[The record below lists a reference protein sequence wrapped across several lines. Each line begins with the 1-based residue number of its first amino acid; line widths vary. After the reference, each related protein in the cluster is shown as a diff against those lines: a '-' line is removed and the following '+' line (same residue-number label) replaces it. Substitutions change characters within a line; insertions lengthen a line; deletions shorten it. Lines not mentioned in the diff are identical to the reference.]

1 MNALLTTYP
10 RTGRHI
16 LARNL
21 EHSLDMQVEESHDL
35 IITKTHNIKITT
47 LRDPVESITSW
58 VCMELHYEDISA
70 TRRPQPVD
78 FYIKAA
84 ITEFIIFHSYA
95 LKNID
100 IFIKYEDV
108 VNNMKKIINYLSK
121 NYHINKTNKLINH
134 EIISNI
140 DKRHLVTS
148 KSYVEYDDVFKK
160 VLHSKEHGELGSSKV
175 MEYYNLCLEK
185 CIVLK

>member
-16 LARNL
+16 LTANL
-21 EHSLDMQVEESHDL
+21 EHSLDMQLESGHDL
-35 IITKTHNIKITT
+35 LITKNHDIKITI
-47 LRDPVESITSW
+47 LRDPLESITSW
-58 VCMELHYEDISA
+58 VCMELHFEDISP
-70 TRRPQPVD
+70 TRKSQPVD

-108 VNNMKKIINYLSK
+108 VDNMYKIINYLSK
-121 NYHINKTNKLINH
+121 TYDINKTNELMDH
-134 EIISNI
+134 EIISNPSG
-140 DKRHLVTS
+140 RHLVTS
-148 KSYVEYDDVFKK
+148 KSYVNYDDVFKK

-185 CIVLK
+185 CIVLT